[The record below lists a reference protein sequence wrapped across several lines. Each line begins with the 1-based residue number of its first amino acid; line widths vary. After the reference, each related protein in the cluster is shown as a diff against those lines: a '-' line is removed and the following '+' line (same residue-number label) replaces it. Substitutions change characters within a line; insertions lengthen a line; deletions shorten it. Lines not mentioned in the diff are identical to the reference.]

1 MAKRPAAK
9 APAKKA
15 AKAAAVN
22 PTGRPGLLGVI
33 RGAIVHKAA
42 RPILGRLSGDD
53 LDVLAKHM
61 SAGTLMPGLT
71 PIADHKS
78 KDDAVNAMPADI
90 GKVIAKLPDDDVA
103 KLRSQLSKLGRD
115 KKNMIVC
122 PC

>member
-1 MAKRPAAK
+1 MA
-9 APAKKA
+9 AKKA
-15 AKAAAVN
+15 TPKKTATTAAKPAAPPN
-22 PTGRPGLLGVI
+22 LLGVI

-42 RPILGRLSGDD
+42 RPILGRLSGED

-71 PIADHKS
+71 PIADHAS
-78 KDDAVNAMPADI
+78 KDAAVNAMPADI
-90 GKVIAKLPDDDVA
+90 GKVIAKLPDADVA
-103 KLRSQLSKLGRD
+103 KLRSQLSRLGRD